1 MFTIKAS
8 YSGVFEVEAAIE
20 KVREFLLD
28 VRNFVELMPSVE
40 SIHTD
45 GKGITRWTIRAE
57 VPFVGYIKQ
66 TFPVQL
72 SEEDE
77 DHIEWSPV
85 ADEQQNFLRYA
96 MDLMEKGANQTAVRI
111 VQLVELRRAKAR
123 DLHKLAGF
131 AGESLISREMDK
143 KVAEMIKIFVEKS
156 RGRLE
161 R

>member
-8 YSGVFEVEAAIE
+8 YSGVFEVDAAIA

-28 VRNFVELMPSVE
+28 VRNFVELMPSIE

-57 VPFVGYIKQ
+57 IPFVGAMKQ

-72 SEEDE
+72 AEENE

-85 ADEQQNFLRYA
+85 VGEKQNLLRYA
-96 MDLMEKGANQTAVRI
+96 MDLIEKGANQTAVQI
-111 VQLVELRRAKAR
+111 VQIVELRRQTAR
-123 DLHKLAGF
+123 DLHTLAGL
-131 AGESLISREMDK
+131 AGENLISREMNK
-143 KVAEMIKIFVEKS
+143 KVAEMIKIFVGKS
-156 RGRLE
+156 RERLE
-161 R
+161 K

>member
-40 SIHTD
+40 SIHAD
-45 GKGITRWTIRAE
+45 GRGITRWTIRAE
-57 VPFVGYIKQ
+57 VPFVGAIRQ

-72 SEEDE
+72 SEENE

-85 ADEQQNFLRYA
+85 AGEQQNFLRYA
-96 MDLMEKGANQTAVRI
+96 MDLAEKGTNRTAVQI
-111 VQLVELRRAKAR
+111 VQLVELRRSAAR
-123 DLHKLAGF
+123 DLHKLAGL
-131 AGESLISREMDK
+131 AGENLISREMNK
-143 KVAEMIKIFVEKS
+143 KVAEMIKIFVGKS
-156 RGRLE
+156 RERLE
-161 R
+161 K